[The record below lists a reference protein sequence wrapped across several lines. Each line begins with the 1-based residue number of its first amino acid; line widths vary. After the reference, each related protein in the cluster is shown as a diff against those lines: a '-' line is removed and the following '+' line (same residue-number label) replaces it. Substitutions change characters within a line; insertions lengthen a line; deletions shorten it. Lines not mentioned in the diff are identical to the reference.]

1 MLHISRA
8 AGRQLQRV
16 AKGHGTDKML
26 LYLKGGGCNGFNYY
40 FKPTS
45 DDPKADRVRFEDI
58 EVLIAPDSLL
68 YLFGTS
74 VDWKDDIMG
83 QSFRFSNPNAD
94 SVCGCGTSF
103 SV

>member
-58 EVLIAPDSLL
+58 EVLIVPESLL